1 MSKINLNRAFT
12 LRKRL
17 RTVVNEITEKLRNG
31 SVIVHIS
38 TNYPNDTVLETGD
51 KDFEYKGLNLMD
63 TYMLLLEAKKH
74 MVLLNNLIDCANIP
88 DARSIINEIE
98 GEKGI
103 VGVLSNFAEENKN
116 FKESSSKFEPL
127 FEDSIRST
135 KGGVVTKNYKKTCE
149 YNWEKEAADCK
160 KRIIS
165 LEDKLS
171 EVNASTIVEIP
182 DEIIKFIENHI

>member
-1 MSKINLNRAFT
+1 MSKINLSRAFT

-17 RTVVNEITEKLRNG
+17 RSVVNEITERLRNG
-31 SVIVHIS
+31 SVIVHVS
-38 TNYPNDTVLETGD
+38 TIYPNDTVLETGD
-51 KDFEYKGLNLMD
+51 KDFDYKGLNLMD
-63 TYMLLLEAKKH
+63 TYKLLLEANEH
-74 MVLLNNLIDCANIP
+74 MVQLNNIIDNANVP
-88 DARSIINEIE
+88 EARSIINEIE

-103 VGVLSNFAEENKN
+103 VGVLNNFAEENKN

-127 FEDSIRST
+127 FEDIVRST
-135 KGGVVTKNYKKTCE
+135 KGGVVTKNYKKACD
-149 YNWEKEAADCK
+149 YDWEKEAADCK

-182 DEIIKFIENHI
+182 DEVLKFIENHI